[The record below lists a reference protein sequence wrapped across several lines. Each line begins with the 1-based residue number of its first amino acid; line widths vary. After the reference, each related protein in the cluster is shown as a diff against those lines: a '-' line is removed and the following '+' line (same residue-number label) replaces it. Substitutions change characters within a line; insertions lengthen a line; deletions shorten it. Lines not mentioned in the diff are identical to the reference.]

1 MMVGDLIIIR
11 LRGVPK
17 QQIGTII
24 ALPHTSQHYS
34 LRNCYKIAYGDG
46 RVRWVDSK
54 AVEPL
59 E

>member
-1 MMVGDLIIIR
+1 MMVGDLVIIS
-11 LRGVPK
+11 LRGIPK
-17 QQIGTII
+17 QQIATII
-24 ALPHTSQHYS
+24 ALPHSSQHYS
-34 LRNCYKIAYGDG
+34 LRKCYKVAYGDG